1 MTISMEAR
9 AIARQVS
16 VPATKVRQV
25 IDLIRGKSVEEAL
38 AILQFSKRAVAKT
51 VEKTLRSAVANAVN
65 LDEENPVDADDLVV
79 SRIFADEGRDL
90 KRIKPRAR
98 GSSDRI
104 RKRHSHIT
112 VVVADGEGAVDVPSM
127 GEIDGAEIENATD
140 EK

>member
-79 SRIFADEGRDL
+79 SRIL
-90 KRIKPRAR
+90 
-98 GSSDRI
+98 GSMNVRLNS
-104 RKRHSHIT
+104 
-112 VVVADGEGAVDVPSM
+112 
-127 GEIDGAEIENATD
+127 
-140 EK
+140 